1 MNDIG
6 FEPILN
12 ISTYSICRSALLIIG
27 VIIKHME
34 IQKDNSGNREVTK
47 KDLLQALIV
56 VAYGAIIL
64 FAFYNNHK
72 IIAFLLILGAAFFL
86 ISAILSMPKE
96 SLEKISEE
104 IKRRES
110 STIGKLLKYCNYFF
124 QSLILIYLIYW
135 AITNFY

>member
-1 MNDIG
+1 
-6 FEPILN
+6 
-12 ISTYSICRSALLIIG
+12 
-27 VIIKHME
+27 ME

-72 IIAFLLILGAAFFL
+72 IIALLLILGATFFL
-86 ISAILSMPKE
+86 ISAIFSMPKE

-110 STIGKLLKYCNYFF
+110 STIGKFLKYCNYFF

>member
-1 MNDIG
+1 MQDWSEFGPLLTGDI
-6 FEPILN
+6 
-12 ISTYSICRSALLIIG
+12 
-27 VIIKHME
+27 IIKHME

-56 VAYGAIIL
+56 VAYGVIIL

-72 IIAFLLILGAAFFL
+72 FIAFLLILGAALFL
-86 ISAILSMPKE
+86 ISAMFSMPKE